1 MERNTI
7 PENRG
12 ISGDACVKTAK
23 NNDEIT
29 HYKNNS
35 PTKKNTF
42 KLSDLEAREIIGK
55 SGASVK
61 TINTSLEN
69 INKNVVDEV
78 LNFVSG
84 LVSSAGKDK
93 AKDVVVT
100 GGTEEGHLPGMYSHE
115 NGYKIDIRRNAVVDH
130 YIENNFN
137 TIGIRNDGAA
147 LYINSAGAIYAKEG
161 NHWDVIVK

>member
-1 MERNTI
+1 MGSNTI
-7 PENRG
+7 PENRE
-12 ISGDACVKTAK
+12 IFSDECVKTARK
-23 NNDEIT
+23 NDEIT
-29 HYKNNS
+29 HCKNN
-35 PTKKNTF
+35 PHTKKTIL
-42 KLSDLEAREIIGK
+42 KLSDLEARELIGK

-61 TINTSLEN
+61 IINTSLEN

-84 LVSSAGKDK
+84 LVHWAGKDK

-100 GGTEEGHLPGMYSHE
+100 GGTEEGHLPGIYSHE
-115 NGYKIDIRRNAVVDH
+115 NGYKIDLRRNAVVDN

-137 TIGIRNDGAA
+137 AIGIRNDGAV
-147 LYINSAGAIYAKEG
+147 LYINSIGAIYAKEG

>member
-1 MERNTI
+1 MGSNTI

-12 ISGDACVKTAK
+12 ISSDECVKTAR
-23 NNDEIT
+23 NNEAIT
-29 HYKNNS
+29 HRKNNS
-35 PTKKNTF
+35 HTKKNTI
-42 KLSDLEAREIIGK
+42 KLSDLEAREIIGR

-61 TINTSLEN
+61 IINTSLEN

-78 LNFVSG
+78 INFVSD
-84 LVSSAGKDK
+84 LVYWAGKDK

-100 GGTEEGHLPGMYSHE
+100 GGTEEGHLPGVFSHE
-115 NGYKIDIRRNAVVDH
+115 NGYKIDIRRNAVVDNF
-130 YIENNFN
+130 IENNFN

-147 LYINSAGAIYAKEG
+147 LYLNSSGAIYAKEG